1 MNLNSA
7 SENAIEVTRLLV
19 VSKEP
24 TVVRSLWSIGE
35 TNSWQLETVG
45 SGWEALEFVQAG
57 VTPDLL
63 LLDLPRGD
71 GDSLHILRWL
81 RRLRP
86 NMPIILLCYPED
98 AGRKNEAI
106 RLGAQDYLI
115 RPLNDEQLASVIR
128 GQLSSRNDSVDMEL
142 ASEDIE
148 QVSDDA
154 FFVGA
159 SPIMR
164 KLRAQAEL
172 LAQANVPVLILGET
186 GSGKDT
192 AARLIHKLSLRSG
205 FKFLKVNCAAMPGD
219 LLETELFGYE
229 RRDSAGALRSKPG
242 KLELCEKGTVLLDEI
257 AEMPTSVQSKVLQVL
272 QNKQFFRPGSGATV
286 EVDVRVLAA
295 TSANIERALE
305 ERKLREDLYYRLSA
319 FTVQA
324 PPLRQRKD
332 ELPLLLR
339 HFMHHLAKHYGL
351 PARTFSP
358 SVLDACRAYSWPGN
372 LRELEEFVK
381 RYLMVGD
388 KELIFATTTSA
399 HKPSNGNSGNGKP
412 GNGKPG
418 NGHAFGASEA
428 NGDAADANENG
439 DRSSDLKSL
448 MQSVRFEAERNA
460 IATALEK
467 TGWNRKAAARLLG
480 VSYRT
485 LLYKIEQY
493 HMSSA
498 ETHPS
503 AFPGNGFRGNGKRI

>member
-1 MNLNSA
+1 MK
-7 SENAIEVTRLLV
+7 ENAIEAVRLLV

-24 TVVRSLWSIGE
+24 GVVRSLWSIGE
-35 TNSWQLETVG
+35 MNSWQLETVG
-45 SGWEALEFVQAG
+45 SGWEALESVQAG

-71 GDSLHILRWL
+71 ADSLHILRWL

-86 NMPIILLCYPED
+86 NLPIILLCYPDD
-98 AGRKNEAI
+98 AGQKNEAI
-106 RLGAQDYLI
+106 RLGAQGYLV
-115 RPLNDEQLASVIR
+115 RPVDDEQLEFVIR
-128 GQLSSRNDSVDMEL
+128 GQLSSRNDAIEMEI
-142 ASEDIE
+142 ASDDIE
-148 QVSDDA
+148 QVGDEA

-172 LAQANVPVLILGET
+172 LAQANVPVLILGEI

-192 AARLIHKLSLRSG
+192 AARLIHKLSVRSG
-205 FKFLKVNCAAMPGD
+205 FRFLKVNCAALPGD

-229 RRDSAGALRSKPG
+229 RSDSTGSVRSKSG

-257 AEMPTSVQSKVLQVL
+257 AEMPTSVQSKLLQVM
-272 QNKQFFRPGSGATV
+272 QNKQFFRPGSGATI
-286 EVDVRVLAA
+286 EVDVRILAA
-295 TSANIERALE
+295 TSANIERALSE
-305 ERKLREDLYYRLSA
+305 KKLREDLYYRLSA

-324 PPLRQRKD
+324 PSLRQRKD

-351 PARTFSP
+351 PPRTFP
-358 SVLDACRAYSWPGN
+358 PAVLDACHAYSWPGN

-381 RYLMVGD
+381 RYLMMGD
-388 KELIFATTTSA
+388 KELVFGAQKLEDASEHVRPIENPHPAVAATDG
-399 HKPSNGNSGNGKP
+399 NGNGNG
-412 GNGKPG
+412 NGGQPSG
-418 NGHAFGASEA
+418 LNS
-428 NGDAADANENG
+428 
-439 DRSSDLKSL
+439 LKSL
-448 MQSVRFEAERNA
+448 VQSVRHEAERSA
-460 IATALEK
+460 IATALDK
-467 TGWNRKAAARLLG
+467 TGWNRKAAARLLK

-493 HMSSA
+493 HMTSS

-503 AFPGNGFRGNGKRI
+503 VLPGNGTKGNGKRI

>member
-1 MNLNSA
+1 VI
-7 SENAIEVTRLLV
+7 ENAIEAVRLLV

-24 TVVRSLWSIGE
+24 TVVRSLWSLGE
-35 TNSWQLETVG
+35 ANSWQLETVG

-71 GDSLHILRWL
+71 ADSLHILRWL

-86 NMPIILLCYPED
+86 NLPIILLCYPDD

-115 RPLNDEQLASVIR
+115 RPLEDEHLESVIR
-128 GQLSSRNDSVDMEL
+128 GQLNSRSDGIEMEL

-192 AARLIHKLSLRSG
+192 AARLIHKLSVRSG
-205 FKFLKVNCAAMPGD
+205 FKFLKVNCAALPGD

-229 RRDSAGALRSKPG
+229 RSDSAGSTRSKPG

-257 AEMPTSVQSKVLQVL
+257 AEMPTSVQSKLLQVL
-272 QNKQFFRPGSGATV
+272 QKKQFFRPGSGAPV
-286 EVDVRVLAA
+286 EVDVRILAA
-295 TSANIERALE
+295 TSADIERALAE
-305 ERKLREDLYYRLSA
+305 KKLREDLYYRLSA

-332 ELPLLLR
+332 EIPILLR

-351 PARTFSP
+351 PPRIFSP
-358 SVLDACRAYSWPGN
+358 AVLDACHAYSWPGN

-381 RYLMVGD
+381 RYLVMGD
-388 KELIFATTTSA
+388 KELIFAAS
-399 HKPSNGNSGNGKP
+399 KSEQKP
-412 GNGKPG
+412 GNGKSG
-418 NGHAFGASEA
+418 NGNGAGILEPPTDTL
-428 NGDAADANENG
+428 NGGENG
-439 DRSSDLKSL
+439 DRSATPNSLKSL
-448 MQSVRFEAERNA
+448 VQSVRCEAERNA

-467 TGWNRKAAARLLG
+467 TGWNRKAAARLLK

-498 ETHPS
+498 EAYPS
-503 AFPGNGFRGNGKRI
+503 TFPGSGFRGNGKRI

>member
-1 MNLNSA
+1 VT
-7 SENAIEVTRLLV
+7 ENAIEVVRMLV

-35 TNSWQLETVG
+35 VNSWQLETVG
-45 SGWEALEFVQAG
+45 SGWEALESVQAG
-57 VTPDLL
+57 IAPDLL

-71 GDSLHILRWL
+71 ADSLHILRWL

-86 NMPIILLCYPED
+86 DMPIILLCYPDD

-106 RLGAQDYLI
+106 RLGAQDYLV
-115 RPLNDEQLASVIR
+115 RPVDDKQLESVIR
-128 GQLSSRNDSVDMEL
+128 GQLSSRSDTIEVEL

-172 LAQANVPVLILGET
+172 LAQANVPVLILGEN

-192 AARLIHKLSLRSG
+192 AARLIHKLSVRSG
-205 FKFLKVNCAAMPGD
+205 FKFLKVNCSALPGD

-229 RRDSAGALRSKPG
+229 RSDSTGSVRSKPG

-257 AEMPTSVQSKVLQVL
+257 TEMPTSIQSKLLQVL

-286 EVDVRVLAA
+286 DVDVRILAA
-295 TSANIERALE
+295 TSANIERALSD
-305 ERKLREDLYYRLSA
+305 RKLREDLYYRLSA

-351 PARTFSP
+351 PPRTFSP
-358 SVLDACRAYSWPGN
+358 AVLDACHAYAWPGN

-381 RYLMVGD
+381 RYLVMGD
-388 KELIFATTTSA
+388 KELAFGEQKSDDASEHVRPA
-399 HKPSNGNSGNGKP
+399 QSSQPAMAVVDGNGNGNGTQ
-412 GNGKPG
+412 
-418 NGHAFGASEA
+418 
-428 NGDAADANENG
+428 
-439 DRSSDLKSL
+439 SSSPHSLKSL
-448 MQSVRFEAERNA
+448 VQSVWCEAERTA

-467 TGWNRKAAARLLG
+467 TGWNRKAAARLLK

-493 HMSSA
+493 HMSSS
-498 ETHPS
+498 ETHPFV
-503 AFPGNGFRGNGKRI
+503 FPGNGTKGNGKRI

>member
-1 MNLNSA
+1 VI
-7 SENAIEVTRLLV
+7 ENAIEAVRLLV

-35 TNSWQLETVG
+35 ANSWQLETVG
-45 SGWEALEFVQAG
+45 SGWEALESVQAG

-71 GDSLHILRWL
+71 ADSLHILRWL

-86 NMPIILLCYPED
+86 HLPIILLCYADD
-98 AGRKNEAI
+98 AGRRNEAI
-106 RLGAQDYLI
+106 RLGAQDYLV
-115 RPLNDEQLASVIR
+115 RPVDDEQLETVIR
-128 GQLSSRNDSVDMEL
+128 GQLNSCIENVEMEL

-148 QVSDDA
+148 PIGEDA

-159 SPIMR
+159 SPVMR

-172 LAQANVPVLILGET
+172 LAQASVPVLILGES

-192 AARLIHKLSLRSG
+192 AARLIHKLSVRSG
-205 FKFLKVNCAAMPGD
+205 SKFLKVNCSALSG
-219 LLETELFGYE
+219 EVIESELFGYE
-229 RRDSAGALRSKPG
+229 RSDSTGAVRSKAG
-242 KLELCEKGTVLLDEI
+242 KLELCENGTVLLDEI
-257 AEMPTSVQSKVLQVL
+257 TEMPTSVQSKLLQVL
-272 QNKQFFRPGSGATV
+272 QNKQFFRPGSGAAID
-286 EVDVRVLAA
+286 VDVRILAA
-295 TSANIERALE
+295 TSANIERAISE
-305 ERKLREDLYYRLSA
+305 KKLREDLYYRLSA

-351 PARTFSP
+351 PPRTFSP
-358 SVLDACRAYSWPGN
+358 AVLDACQAYSWPGN

-381 RYLMVGD
+381 RYLMMGD
-388 KELIFATTTSA
+388 KELIFATPA
-399 HKPSNGNSGNGKP
+399 EHGNGHGNGKHHP
-412 GNGKPG
+412 GVASDSGRER
-418 NGHAFGASEA
+418 FGANRDGE
-428 NGDAADANENG
+428 
-439 DRSSDLKSL
+439 RPSDLNSLKSL
-448 MQSVRFEAERNA
+448 VQSVKCEAERNA

-467 TGWNRKAAARLLG
+467 TGWNRKAAARLLR

-503 AFPGNGFRGNGKRI
+503 AFSGNGLKGNGRRI

>member
-1 MNLNSA
+1 VT
-7 SENAIEVTRLLV
+7 ENAIETVRLLV

-24 TVVRSLWSIGE
+24 TVVRSLWSLGE
-35 TNSWQLETVG
+35 ANSWQLETVG
-45 SGWEALEFVQAG
+45 SGWEALESVQAD

-86 NMPIILLCYPED
+86 NLPIVMLCYPDD
-98 AGRKNEAI
+98 AGRRNEAI
-106 RLGAQDYLI
+106 RLGAQEFVV
-115 RPLNDEQLASVIR
+115 RPVDDAQLEFVIR
-128 GQLSSRNDSVDMEL
+128 GQLGSQSENVE
-142 ASEDIE
+142 AEITSEDIE

-172 LAQANVPVLILGET
+172 LAQANVPVLILGEG

-192 AARLIHKLSLRSG
+192 AARLIHKLSVRSG
-205 FKFLKVNCAAMPGD
+205 FKFLKVNCAALPGD
-219 LLETELFGYE
+219 MLETELFGYE
-229 RRDSAGALRSKPG
+229 RSDSTGAVRSKPG

-257 AEMPTSVQSKVLQVL
+257 AEMPTSVQSKLLQVM
-272 QNKQFFRPGSGATV
+272 QNGQFFRPGSGATV
-286 EVDVRVLAA
+286 GIDVRILAA
-295 TSANIERALE
+295 TSANIERALSE
-305 ERKLREDLYYRLSA
+305 KKLREDLYYRLSA
-319 FTVQA
+319 FTVHT

-351 PARTFSP
+351 APRTFSAAM
-358 SVLDACRAYSWPGN
+358 LDACQHYAWPGN

-381 RYLMVGD
+381 RYLVMGD
-388 KELIFATTTSA
+388 HDLAFGQQNLEDTPQQPHAAQNSPSASTTG
-399 HKPSNGNSGNGKP
+399 NGNGGSSS
-412 GNGKPG
+412 
-418 NGHAFGASEA
+418 AS
-428 NGDAADANENG
+428 N
-439 DRSSDLKSL
+439 SLKSL
-448 MQSVRFEAERNA
+448 VQTVRCEAERSA

-467 TGWNRKAAARLLG
+467 TGWNRKAAARLLK

-493 HMSSA
+493 HMTSSEA
-498 ETHPS
+498 HPA
-503 AFPGNGFRGNGKRI
+503 AFPGNGTRGDGKRM

>member
-1 MNLNSA
+1 MT
-7 SENAIEVTRLLV
+7 ENGNDARLLV

-24 TVVRSLWSIGE
+24 VVVRSLWSMAE
-35 TNSWQLETVG
+35 ANSWQLETVG
-45 SGWEALEFVQAG
+45 SGWEALESVQAG
-57 VTPDLL
+57 ITPDLL

-71 GDSLHILRWL
+71 ADSLHILRWL

-86 NMPIILLCYPED
+86 NLPILLLCYPDD

-106 RLGAQDYLI
+106 RLGAQDFLV
-115 RPLNDEQLASVIR
+115 RPVEDEQLEFVIR
-128 GQLSSRNDSVDMEL
+128 GQLLSRSGTVEMEI

-148 QVSDDA
+148 QVSEDA

-172 LAQANVPVLILGET
+172 LAQANVPVLILGEI

-192 AARLIHKLSLRSG
+192 AARLIHKLSVRSG
-205 FKFLKVNCAAMPGD
+205 FKFLKVNCSALPGD

-229 RRDSAGALRSKPG
+229 RSDSTGAIRSKPG

-257 AEMPTSVQSKVLQVL
+257 AEMPTSVQSKLLQAL

-286 EVDVRVLAA
+286 EVDVRILAA
-295 TSANIERALE
+295 TSANIEQTLGE
-305 ERKLREDLYYRLSA
+305 KKLREDLYYRLSA

-351 PARTFSP
+351 PPRTFSP
-358 SVLDACRAYSWPGN
+358 SVLDACHAYSWPGN

-381 RYLMVGD
+381 RYLMMGD
-388 KELIFATTTSA
+388 KELVFANPRPEHA
-399 HKPSNGNSGNGKP
+399 PKNGN
-412 GNGKPG
+412 
-418 NGHAFGASEA
+418 GAAKSEA
-428 NGDAADANENG
+428 LRESPVTGENG
-439 DRSSDLKSL
+439 DRSSGLNSLKSL
-448 MQSVRFEAERNA
+448 VQSVRCEAERNA

-467 TGWNRKAAARLLG
+467 TGWNRKAAARLLK

-493 HMSSA
+493 HMSAA
-498 ETHPS
+498 ETYPS
-503 AFPGNGFRGNGKRI
+503 AFPGNGTRGNGKRI

>member
-1 MNLNSA
+1 VT
-7 SENAIEVTRLLV
+7 ENAIEAVRLLA

-35 TNSWQLETVG
+35 MNSWQLETVG
-45 SGWEALEFVQAG
+45 SGWEALESVQAG
-57 VTPDLL
+57 ITPDLL

-71 GDSLHILRWL
+71 ADSLHILRWL

-86 NMPIILLCYPED
+86 NLPIILICYPDD
-98 AGRKNEAI
+98 AGRRDEAI
-106 RLGAQDYLI
+106 RLGAQDYLV
-115 RPLNDEQLASVIR
+115 RPVDDEQLELVIR
-128 GQLSSRNDSVDMEL
+128 GQLSSRGETIEMDL

-148 QVSDDA
+148 QVSEDA
-154 FFVGA
+154 FFIGA
-159 SPIMR
+159 SPVMR

-172 LAQANVPVLILGET
+172 LAQANVPVLILGES

-192 AARLIHKLSLRSG
+192 AARLIHKLSIRSG
-205 FKFLKVNCAAMPGD
+205 FKFLKVNCAALPGD

-229 RRDSAGALRSKPG
+229 RSDSTGSVRSKPG
-242 KLELCEKGTVLLDEI
+242 KLELCEKGTILLDEI
-257 AEMPTSVQSKVLQVL
+257 AEMPTSVQSKLLQVL
-272 QNKQFFRPGSGATV
+272 QNKQFFRPGSGAKI

-295 TSANIERALE
+295 TSANIERALSE
-305 ERKLREDLYYRLSA
+305 KKLREDLYYRLSA

-351 PARTFSP
+351 PPRTFPP
-358 SVLDACRAYSWPGN
+358 SVLDACQAYSWPGN

-381 RYLMVGD
+381 RYLMMGD
-388 KELIFATTTSA
+388 KELAFGMAKSE
-399 HKPSNGNSGNGKP
+399 HGS
-412 GNGKPG
+412 G
-418 NGHAFGASEA
+418 NGHAAHSSEPVREPFEL
-428 NGDAADANENG
+428 GENG
-439 DRSSDLKSL
+439 QQSSSLNSLKSL
-448 MQSVRFEAERNA
+448 VQSVKHEAERNA

-467 TGWNRKAAARLLG
+467 TAWNRKAAARLLK

-493 HMSSA
+493 HMTSS

-503 AFPGNGFRGNGKRI
+503 IFPGNGAKGNGKRI

>member
-1 MNLNSA
+1 MT
-7 SENAIEVTRLLV
+7 ENTIEAVRLLA

-24 TVVRSLWSIGE
+24 TVVRSLGSIGE

-45 SGWEALEFVQAG
+45 SGWEALEFLQEG
-57 VTPDLL
+57 FTPDLL

-71 GDSLHILRWL
+71 EDSLHILRWL

-86 NMPIILLCYPED
+86 DLPIILVCYPDD

-106 RLGAQDYLI
+106 RLGAQDYLV
-115 RPLNDEQLASVIR
+115 RPVDDEQLEKVIR
-128 GQLSSRNDSVDMEL
+128 GQLSSRRDTFDMDL
-142 ASEDIE
+142 ASEDVE

-172 LAQANVPVLILGET
+172 LAQASVPVLILGEN

-192 AARLIHKLSLRSG
+192 AARLIHKLSVRSG
-205 FKFLKVNCAAMPGD
+205 FKFLKVNCAALPGD

-229 RRDSAGALRSKPG
+229 RSDSTGSVRSKPG
-242 KLELCEKGTVLLDEI
+242 KVELCEKGTILLDEI
-257 AEMPTSVQSKVLQVL
+257 TEMPASVQSKLLQVL
-272 QNKQFFRPGSGATV
+272 QNKQFFRPGSGAV
-286 EVDVRVLAA
+286 VQVDVRILAA
-295 TSANIERALE
+295 SSANIERALSE
-305 ERKLREDLYYRLSA
+305 KKLREDLYYRLSA

-332 ELPLLLR
+332 EIPLLLR
-339 HFMHHLAKHYGL
+339 HFMHHLAKHYGMT
-351 PARTFSP
+351 PRTFSP
-358 SVLDACRAYSWPGN
+358 AVLEACHAYSWPGN

-381 RYLMVGD
+381 RYLVMRD
-388 KELIFATTTSA
+388 KEPAFGMQKSEDAFDRVGPTAEHSLLDMVISDG
-399 HKPSNGNSGNGKP
+399 NGNGNVNGGHTSGVN
-412 GNGKPG
+412 
-418 NGHAFGASEA
+418 S
-428 NGDAADANENG
+428 
-439 DRSSDLKSL
+439 LKSL
-448 MQSVRFEAERNA
+448 VQSVRFEAERSA

-467 TGWNRKAAARLLG
+467 TGWNRKAAARLLM

-493 HMSSA
+493 HMSSSE

-503 AFPGNGFRGNGKRI
+503 AFPGNGTKGNGKRI

>member
-1 MNLNSA
+1 VT
-7 SENAIEVTRLLV
+7 ENAIQAVRLLA

-35 TNSWQLETVG
+35 ANSWQLETVG
-45 SGWEALEFVQAG
+45 SGWEALESVQAG
-57 VTPDLL
+57 ITPDLL

-71 GDSLHILRWL
+71 ADSLHILRWL

-86 NMPIILLCYPED
+86 NLPIILLCYPDD

-106 RLGAQDYLI
+106 RLGAQDYLV
-115 RPLNDEQLASVIR
+115 RPIDDERLESVIR
-128 GQLSSRNDSVDMEL
+128 GQLSSRSDTSEMEL

-172 LAQANVPVLILGET
+172 LAQANVPVLILGES

-192 AARLIHKLSLRSG
+192 AARLIHKLSVRSG
-205 FKFLKVNCAAMPGD
+205 FKFLKVNCAALPGD

-229 RRDSAGALRSKPG
+229 RSDSTGSVRSKPG

-257 AEMPTSVQSKVLQVL
+257 AEMPTSVQSKLLQVL
-272 QNKQFFRPGSGATV
+272 QNKQFFRPGSGARV
-286 EVDVRVLAA
+286 EVDVRILAA
-295 TSANIERALE
+295 TSANIERALSE
-305 ERKLREDLYYRLSA
+305 KKLREDLYYRLSA

-332 ELPLLLR
+332 ELPVLLR
-339 HFMHHLAKHYGL
+339 HLMHHLAKHYGL
-351 PARTFSP
+351 PPRTFSP
-358 SVLDACRAYSWPGN
+358 TVLDACHAYSWPGN

-381 RYLMVGD
+381 RYLVMGE
-388 KELIFATTTSA
+388 KELILAT
-399 HKPSNGNSGNGKP
+399 P
-412 GNGKPG
+412 GSEHAPG
-418 NGHAFGASEA
+418 NGHSAGTSEA
-428 NGDAADANENG
+428 AREAVAGENG
-439 DRSSDLKSL
+439 ERSSSLNSLKSL
-448 MQSVRFEAERNA
+448 VQSVRCEAERNA

-467 TGWNRKAAARLLG
+467 TGWNRKAAARLLK

-493 HMSSA
+493 HMNSS
-498 ETHPS
+498 ETYPS
-503 AFPGNGFRGNGKRI
+503 AFSGNGVKGNGKRI

>member
-1 MNLNSA
+1 VTDNG
-7 SENAIEVTRLLV
+7 IETARLLV
-19 VSKEP
+19 VSKESGII
-24 TVVRSLWSIGE
+24 RSLWSMAE
-35 TNSWQLETVG
+35 TRSWELETVG
-45 SGWEALEFVQAG
+45 SGWEALESVQAG
-57 VTPDLL
+57 ITPDLL

-71 GDSLHILRWL
+71 ADSLHILRWL

-86 NMPIILLCYPED
+86 NLPILLVCYPDD

-106 RLGAQDYLI
+106 RMGAQDYLV
-115 RPLNDEQLASVIR
+115 RPVEDKQLELAIS
-128 GQLSSRNDSVDMEL
+128 GQLNSPSDNIDVEI

-148 QVSDDA
+148 QVGEDV
-154 FFVGA
+154 FFVSA

-172 LAQANVPVLILGET
+172 LGQASVPVLILGEI

-192 AARLIHKLSLRSG
+192 AARLIHKLSVRSG
-205 FKFLKVNCAAMPGD
+205 FKFLKVNCSALPGD

-229 RRDSAGALRSKPG
+229 RSDSTGSVRAKPG
-242 KLELCEKGTVLLDEI
+242 KLELCEKGTLLLDEI
-257 AEMPTSVQSKVLQVL
+257 AEMPTSVQSKLLQVL

-286 EVDVRVLAA
+286 NVDVRILAA
-295 TSANIERALE
+295 TSANIEQTLAE
-305 ERKLREDLYYRLSA
+305 KKLREDLYYRLSA

-351 PARTFSP
+351 PPRTFSP
-358 SVLDACRAYSWPGN
+358 SVLDACHAYSWPGN

-381 RYLMVGD
+381 RYLMMGD
-388 KELIFATTTSA
+388 KELTFASPGSEHA
-399 HKPSNGNSGNGKP
+399 PKNGNGNGKS
-412 GNGKPG
+412 
-418 NGHAFGASEA
+418 GAATETSV
-428 NGDAADANENG
+428 GGENG
-439 DRSSDLKSL
+439 ERSSSLNSLKSL
-448 MQSVRFEAERNA
+448 VQSVRFEAERNA

-467 TGWNRKAAARLLG
+467 TGWNRKAAARLLK

-503 AFPGNGFRGNGKRI
+503 AFPGTGTRGNGKRI

>member
-1 MNLNSA
+1 MT
-7 SENAIEVTRLLV
+7 ENAIEAVRLLA

-24 TVVRSLWSIGE
+24 AIVRSLWSIGE
-35 TNSWQLETVG
+35 VNSWQLETVG
-45 SGWEALEFVQAG
+45 SGWEALESVQAG
-57 VTPDLL
+57 ITPDLL

-71 GDSLHILRWL
+71 ADSLHILRWL

-86 NMPIILLCYPED
+86 NLPIILICYPDD
-98 AGRKNEAI
+98 AGRRDEAI
-106 RLGAQDYLI
+106 RLGAQDYLV
-115 RPLNDEQLASVIR
+115 RPVDDGQLELVIR
-128 GQLSSRNDSVDMEL
+128 GQLGSRSETIEMDL

-159 SPIMR
+159 SPVMR

-172 LAQANVPVLILGET
+172 LAQANVPVLILGES

-192 AARLIHKLSLRSG
+192 AARLIHKLSIRSG
-205 FKFLKVNCAAMPGD
+205 FRFLKVNCAELPGD

-229 RRDSAGALRSKPG
+229 RSDSTGSVRSKPG
-242 KLELCEKGTVLLDEI
+242 KLELCEKGTILLDEI
-257 AEMPTSVQSKVLQVL
+257 AEMPTSVQSKLLQVL

-286 EVDVRVLAA
+286 AVDVRILAA
-295 TSANIERALE
+295 TSANIERALSE
-305 ERKLREDLYYRLSA
+305 KKLREDLYYRLSA

-324 PPLRQRKD
+324 PPLRHRKD

-351 PARTFSP
+351 PPRTFSP
-358 SVLDACRAYSWPGN
+358 SVLDACHAYSWPGN

-381 RYLMVGD
+381 RYLMMGD
-388 KELIFATTTSA
+388 KELAFGMPKGE
-399 HKPSNGNSGNGKP
+399 HG
-412 GNGKPG
+412 PG
-418 NGHAFGASEA
+418 NGHAAHPSEPAREAFEASEGGVRPS
-428 NGDAADANENG
+428 NLN
-439 DRSSDLKSL
+439 SLKSL
-448 MQSVRFEAERNA
+448 VQSVKHEAERSA

-467 TGWNRKAAARLLG
+467 TAWNRKAAARLLK

-493 HMSSA
+493 HMSSS

-503 AFPGNGFRGNGKRI
+503 VFPGNGTKGNGKRI